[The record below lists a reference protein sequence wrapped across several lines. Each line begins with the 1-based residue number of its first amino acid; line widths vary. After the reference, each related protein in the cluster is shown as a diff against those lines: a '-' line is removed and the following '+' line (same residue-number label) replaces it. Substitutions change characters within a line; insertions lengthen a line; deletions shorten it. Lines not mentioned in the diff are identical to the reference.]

1 MLAFSEQASRLAQ
14 RADGQLALLV
24 RFQWIA
30 GKRIASLLSE
40 GAMRSVVVLTRR
52 IQWFSH
58 QGLTNTGQHHH
69 AWIFFDFG
77 APPRPRP
84 ELIFAHGPGG
94 QRGGMPDLGQEELP
108 LRDAADVDTSSL
120 RNSGNSGS

>member
-58 QGLTNTGQHHH
+58 QGFTNTGQHHH

-84 ELIFAHGPGG
+84 DLIFAHGPAV
-94 QRGGMPDLGQEELP
+94 QRAGTPDPPHETLP
-108 LRDAADVDTSSL
+108 HRTASHVAT
-120 RNSGNSGS
+120 